1 MSQSINC
8 FILVSSTS
16 PEVHT
21 VPGCANSKMETSVL
35 YNTISTGSCMIM
47 MIDWDAVT
55 RTREGEILGY
65 TCTVCTPSTDA
76 RHAVSSRSRPPQCIH
91 KGGRITQYSSPILD
105 FAIPC
110 PPQIVNSLV
119 SSRCCGSNPHT
130 RCRWSQPASRF
141 AQFRADGRKMN
152 MTWTRVCC
160 V

>member
-21 VPGCANSKMETSVL
+21 VPGCANSKVETLVF
-35 YNTISTGSCMIM
+35 YNTISAGSCMVM

-91 KGGRITQYSSPILD
+91 KGGE
-105 FAIPC
+105 
-110 PPQIVNSLV
+110 
-119 SSRCCGSNPHT
+119 
-130 RCRWSQPASRF
+130 
-141 AQFRADGRKMN
+141 
-152 MTWTRVCC
+152 
-160 V
+160 